1 MSVGTCVES
10 ISRTAEH
17 SIGMSSIHMTLLED
31 EEELVGPELD
41 EAKLELVELDQHRA
55 LYRGKVRCSQS
66 GHCRASRAKGQQR

>member
-41 EAKLELVELDQHRA
+41 EAKLELEELELMLGQLPTQSTVQGQSA
-55 LYRGKVRCSQS
+55 L
-66 GHCRASRAKGQQR
+66 

>member
-41 EAKLELVELDQHRA
+41 EAKLELEELEPLLGQIPTQSTVQGQSA
-55 LYRGKVRCSQS
+55 L
-66 GHCRASRAKGQQR
+66 

>member
-41 EAKLELVELDQHRA
+41 EAKLEELELILGQLPTQSTVQGQSA
-55 LYRGKVRCSQS
+55 L
-66 GHCRASRAKGQQR
+66 